1 MSSEL
6 VPEGIK
12 LFSQPGTGKVERMIS
27 STQPGRVEFQATYWP
42 ARLYHPEHEVT
53 LVPDDPV
60 TVVGRQGITLL
71 VVPVSEV
78 QESDSQEGA
87 VEQRKA
93 IASHI
98 SGWTQKIR
106 SVFALAHK

>member
-1 MSSEL
+1 MSPEL
-6 VPEGIK
+6 VPEDIK

-27 STQPGRVEFQATYWP
+27 STQPGRVQFQATYWP
-42 ARLYHPEHEVT
+42 ARLYHSGCEVT

-60 TVVGRQGITLL
+60 TVIGRQGITLL

-78 QESDSQEGA
+78 QESDAQESV
-87 VEQRKA
+87 VEQQKA